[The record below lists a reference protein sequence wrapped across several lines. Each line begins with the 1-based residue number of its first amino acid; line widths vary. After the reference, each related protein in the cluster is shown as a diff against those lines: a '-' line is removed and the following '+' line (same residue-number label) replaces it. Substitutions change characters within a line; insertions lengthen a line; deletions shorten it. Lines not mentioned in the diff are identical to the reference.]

1 MRSVQGAVATGLSF
15 RQTRRLP
22 RLRPGR
28 YRSRYRP
35 PYSRWNKTLPPRF
48 ASWTLSLNSFTI
60 APPYYLLS
68 KGERKMATA
77 APAKEELNPFEI
89 AKQQFDRA
97 ADYLELEESM
107 RAVLRTAKR
116 QLIVSIP
123 VKMDGGETKVFEGY
137 RVQHNIARGPAKG
150 GIRYH
155 PNVTLDEVKALAS
168 WMTWKCATVG
178 IPYGGGKGG
187 VICDPKSLS
196 IHELERLTRRY
207 AFEIAPIIGPDRD
220 IPAPD
225 VYTDSQ
231 TMAWIMDTI
240 SMVRG
245 HTELGVVTG
254 KPLSLGGSLGR
265 HEATARGALY
275 ALREACNVRG
285 IRLNDA
291 RVAVQGFGNAGS
303 IIERRVAEDG
313 ARVVAACDSKSG
325 LYAEGGLDIQA
336 VLKHKAETGALRGFS
351 GPKEIAPDDVLEV
364 DCDIL
369 CPSALENS
377 ITAANVGNVK
387 AKIIAELANGPTT
400 PAADRV
406 FEKNDVLLIP
416 DILCNAGGVT
426 VSYYEWVQDQYSFF
440 WSEKRIN
447 QTLEDTMG
455 DAFHKVHQTAQRYST
470 DMRTG
475 AYILAI
481 DRVAEATRVRGI
493 FP

>member
-1 MRSVQGAVATGLSF
+1 
-15 RQTRRLP
+15 
-22 RLRPGR
+22 
-28 YRSRYRP
+28 
-35 PYSRWNKTLPPRF
+35 
-48 ASWTLSLNSFTI
+48 
-60 APPYYLLS
+60 
-68 KGERKMATA
+68 MATA
-77 APAKEELNPFEI
+77 MAAISPKEELNPFEI

-97 ADYLELEESM
+97 ADYLELEESL
-107 RAVLRTAKR
+107 RNVLRSAKR

-123 VKMDGGETKVFEGY
+123 VRMDGGETKVFEGY

-187 VICDPKSLS
+187 VVCDPKSLS
-196 IHELERLTRRY
+196 KNELERLTRRY

-240 SMVRG
+240 SMVHG

-254 KPLSLGGSLGR
+254 KPLALGGSQGR

-275 ALREACNVRG
+275 ALREACKIKGMN
-285 IRLNDA
+285 LKDA

-303 IIERRVAEDG
+303 IIARLVAEDG

-325 LYAEGGLDIQA
+325 LHSATGIDIQA
-336 VLKHKAETGALRGFS
+336 ALKHKEETGALYGL
-351 GPKEIAPDDVLEV
+351 PEAKEIAPNDVLEV
-364 DCDIL
+364 ECDIL

-377 ITAANVGNVK
+377 ITLANVGKVK

-400 PAADRV
+400 PSADRV
-406 FEKNDVLLIP
+406 LEENDVLLIP
-416 DILCNAGGVT
+416 DILANAGGVT

-440 WSEKRIN
+440 WSEARIN
-447 QTLEDTMG
+447 RTLEDTIG
-455 DAFHKVHQTAQRYST
+455 DAFHKVHDKAKHFGV

-475 AYILAI
+475 AYILAV

>member
-1 MRSVQGAVATGLSF
+1 MSS
-15 RQTRRLP
+15 
-22 RLRPGR
+22 
-28 YRSRYRP
+28 
-35 PYSRWNKTLPPRF
+35 
-48 ASWTLSLNSFTI
+48 AS
-60 APPYYLLS
+60 APQ
-68 KGERKMATA
+68 EN
-77 APAKEELNPFEI
+77 LNPFEI

-97 ADYLELEESM
+97 ADYLDLEESM
-107 RAVLRTAKR
+107 RNVLRSAKR

-123 VKMDGGETKVFEGY
+123 VRMDGGETKVFEGY

-187 VICDPKSLS
+187 VVCDPKSLS
-196 IHELERLTRRY
+196 KSELERLTRRY

-231 TMAWIMDTI
+231 TMAWIMDTL
-240 SMVRG
+240 SMVHG

-254 KPLSLGGSLGR
+254 KPLALGGSQGR

-275 ALREACNVRG
+275 ALREACKVRG
-285 IRLNDA
+285 MSLKGA

-303 IIERRVAEDG
+303 IIARLVAEDG
-313 ARVVAACDSKSG
+313 ARVVAACDSRCGIS
-325 LYAEGGLDIQA
+325 AEGGLDIHA
-336 VLKHKAETGALRGFS
+336 VLKHKEETGSLRGLR
-351 GPKEIAPDDVLEV
+351 GVKEIEPNDVLEV
-364 DCDIL
+364 ECDVL

-377 ITAANVGNVK
+377 ITASNVGKVK
-387 AKIIAELANGPTT
+387 TRIIAELANGPTT

-406 FEKNDVLLIP
+406 LEDEGVTLIP
-416 DILCNAGGVT
+416 DILANAGGVT

-447 QTLEDTMG
+447 QTLEDTMSN
-455 DAFHKVHQTAQRYST
+455 AFQKVHQTALRYGT
-470 DMRTG
+470 DLRTG

>member
-1 MRSVQGAVATGLSF
+1 
-15 RQTRRLP
+15 
-22 RLRPGR
+22 
-28 YRSRYRP
+28 
-35 PYSRWNKTLPPRF
+35 
-48 ASWTLSLNSFTI
+48 
-60 APPYYLLS
+60 
-68 KGERKMATA
+68 MATA

-89 AKQQFDRA
+89 AKQQFNRA

-254 KPLSLGGSLGR
+254 KPLSLGGSQGR

-275 ALREACNVRG
+275 ALREACKVRG
-285 IRLNDA
+285 IDLKGA

-303 IIERRVAEDG
+303 IIARLVAEDG

-325 LYAEGGLDIQA
+325 VYSATGLDIQA
-336 VLKHKAETGALRGFS
+336 ALAHKEATGALHGLKS
-351 GPKEIAPDDVLEV
+351 AKEIAPNDVLEV

-377 ITAANVGNVK
+377 ITMANVGRVK

-400 PAADRV
+400 PGADRV
-406 FEKNDVLLIP
+406 FEDDDVMLIP
-416 DILCNAGGVT
+416 DILANAGGVT

-440 WSEKRIN
+440 WTESRIN

-455 DAFHKVHQTAQRYST
+455 NAFHKVHQTAQRYGT

>member
-1 MRSVQGAVATGLSF
+1 
-15 RQTRRLP
+15 
-22 RLRPGR
+22 
-28 YRSRYRP
+28 
-35 PYSRWNKTLPPRF
+35 
-48 ASWTLSLNSFTI
+48 
-60 APPYYLLS
+60 
-68 KGERKMATA
+68 MATA
-77 APAKEELNPFEI
+77 VAHTEELNPFEI

-107 RAVLRTAKR
+107 RNVLRSAKR

-168 WMTWKCATVG
+168 WMTWKCATVN

-187 VICDPKSLS
+187 VVCDPKSLS
-196 IHELERLTRRY
+196 KNELERLTRRY

-231 TMAWIMDTI
+231 TMAWIMDTL

-254 KPLSLGGSLGR
+254 KPLSLGGSQGR

-275 ALREACNVRG
+275 ALREACKVKG
-285 IRLNDA
+285 LNLKGA

-303 IIERRVAEDG
+303 IIARLVAQDG
-313 ARVVAACDSKSG
+313 ARVVAACDSRSG
-325 LYAEGGLDIQA
+325 VYSESGLDIHA
-336 VLKHKAETGALRGFS
+336 ALKHKEETGALYGLA
-351 GPKEIAPDDVLEV
+351 GAKEIAPNDVLEV

-377 ITAANVGNVK
+377 ITLSNVGRVK

-400 PAADRV
+400 PGADRV
-406 FEKNDVLLIP
+406 LEENRVLLVP
-416 DILCNAGGVT
+416 DILANAGGVT

-440 WSEKRIN
+440 WSERRIN
-447 QTLEDTMG
+447 QTLEETIG
-455 DAFHKVHQTAQRYST
+455 DAFNKVHQTAARYGV

-481 DRVAEATRVRGI
+481 GRVAEATSVRGI

>member
-1 MRSVQGAVATGLSF
+1 
-15 RQTRRLP
+15 
-22 RLRPGR
+22 
-28 YRSRYRP
+28 
-35 PYSRWNKTLPPRF
+35 
-48 ASWTLSLNSFTI
+48 
-60 APPYYLLS
+60 
-68 KGERKMATA
+68 MATQ
-77 APAKEELNPFEI
+77 PALQEQLNPFEI
-89 AKQQFDRA
+89 AKQQFNRA
-97 ADYLELEESM
+97 ADYLDLDASM
-107 RAVLRTAKR
+107 RHVLQNAKR

-123 VKMDGGETKVFEGY
+123 VKMDGGDVQVFEGF

-196 IHELERLTRRY
+196 RNELERLTRRY

-225 VYTDSQ
+225 VYTDEQ

-240 SMVRG
+240 SMIRG

-254 KPLSLGGSLGR
+254 KPISLGGSQGR
-265 HEATARGALY
+265 AEATARGCLY
-275 ALREACNVRG
+275 ALREACRVKG
-285 IRLNDA
+285 MSLNGA
-291 RVAVQGFGNAGS
+291 RIAVHGFGNAGAN
-303 IIERRVAEDG
+303 IARLVVQDG
-313 ARVVAACDSKSG
+313 ARVVAACDSKTGIYAASG
-325 LYAEGGLDIQA
+325 IDVGEALKQKAKTTSLAGL
-336 VLKHKAETGALRGFS
+336 KGT
-351 GPKEIAPDDVLEV
+351 KEMAPEDMIGI

-369 CPSALENS
+369 LPSALENA
-377 ITAANVGNVK
+377 ITMKNVGQVK

-400 PAADRV
+400 PGADRILEDEGV
-406 FEKNDVLLIP
+406 FLIP
-416 DILCNAGGVT
+416 DILANAGGVT

-440 WSEKRIN
+440 WSEKQIN
-447 QTLEDTMG
+447 TTLEQTI
-455 DAFHKVHQTAQRYST
+455 QTAFNSVHETAQQYNT

-481 DRVAEATRVRGI
+481 GRVAEATRVRGI

>member
-1 MRSVQGAVATGLSF
+1 
-15 RQTRRLP
+15 
-22 RLRPGR
+22 
-28 YRSRYRP
+28 
-35 PYSRWNKTLPPRF
+35 
-48 ASWTLSLNSFTI
+48 
-60 APPYYLLS
+60 
-68 KGERKMATA
+68 MATKQA
-77 APAKEELNPFEI
+77 FQEQLNPYEI
-89 AKQQFDRA
+89 AKQQFNRA
-97 ADYLELEESM
+97 ADYLDLDPSM
-107 RAVLRTAKR
+107 RRVLENAKR

-123 VKMDGGETKVFEGY
+123 VKMDGGDVQVFEGY

-196 IHELERLTRRY
+196 RSELERLTRRY

-225 VYTDSQ
+225 VYTDEQ

-254 KPLSLGGSLGR
+254 KPIALGGSQGR
-265 HEATARGALY
+265 AEATARGCLY
-275 ALREACNVRG
+275 ALREACRVKG
-285 IRLNDA
+285 MSLKGS
-291 RVAVQGFGNAGS
+291 RVAVHGFGNAGAN
-303 IIERRVAEDG
+303 IARLVAEDG
-313 ARVVAACDSKSG
+313 AKVVAACDSKAGIYCESG
-325 LYAEGGLDIQA
+325 IDIDA
-336 VLKHKAETGALRGFS
+336 ALKHKAKTTSLLGLPGT
-351 GPKEIAPDDVLEV
+351 KEIATEEIIAV

-369 CPSALENS
+369 LPSALENA
-377 ITAANVGNVK
+377 ITLSNVGKVK

-400 PAADRV
+400 PGADRILADQDV
-406 FEKNDVLLIP
+406 FLVP
-416 DILCNAGGVT
+416 DILANAGGVT
-426 VSYYEWVQDQYSFF
+426 VSYYEWVQDQNAFF
-440 WSEKRIN
+440 WSEKLIN
-447 QTLEDTMG
+447 ETLEQTICT
-455 DAFHKVHQTAQRYST
+455 AFSSVHSTAKHYDT

-475 AYILAI
+475 AYILAVG
-481 DRVAEATRVRGI
+481 RVVEATNVRGI

>member
-1 MRSVQGAVATGLSF
+1 
-15 RQTRRLP
+15 
-22 RLRPGR
+22 
-28 YRSRYRP
+28 
-35 PYSRWNKTLPPRF
+35 
-48 ASWTLSLNSFTI
+48 
-60 APPYYLLS
+60 
-68 KGERKMATA
+68 MAT
-77 APAKEELNPFEI
+77 PQPVEELNPFEI

-97 ADYLELEESM
+97 ADYLDLEESM
-107 RAVLRTAKR
+107 RNVLRSAKR

-168 WMTWKCATVG
+168 WMTWKCATVN

-187 VICDPKSLS
+187 VVCDPKSLS
-196 IHELERLTRRY
+196 INELERLTRRY

-254 KPLSLGGSLGR
+254 KPLSLGGSQGR

-275 ALREACNVRG
+275 ALREACEVRG
-285 IRLNDA
+285 ARLRDA
-291 RVAVQGFGNAGS
+291 RVVVQGFGNAGG
-303 IIERRVAEDG
+303 IIARLVAEDG
-313 ARVVAACDSKSG
+313 ARVVAVCDSKCG
-325 LYAEGGLDIQA
+325 LVSETGLDIQA
-336 VLKHKAETGALRGFS
+336 VIKHKEETGSLKGMRGV
-351 GPKEIAPDDVLEV
+351 KEIAPNDVLEIE
-364 DCDIL
+364 CDIL

-377 ITAANVGNVK
+377 ITMANVGKVK
-387 AKIIAELANGPTT
+387 TKIIAELANGPTT

-406 FEKNDVLLIP
+406 LEKEGVTLIP
-416 DILCNAGGVT
+416 DILANAGGVT

-440 WSEKRIN
+440 WSEDRIN
-447 QTLEDTMG
+447 RTLEDTIG
-455 DAFHKVHQTAQRYST
+455 KAFHQVYQTAHRHGT

-481 DRVAEATRVRGI
+481 ERVAEATRVRGI

>member
-1 MRSVQGAVATGLSF
+1 
-15 RQTRRLP
+15 
-22 RLRPGR
+22 
-28 YRSRYRP
+28 
-35 PYSRWNKTLPPRF
+35 
-48 ASWTLSLNSFTI
+48 
-60 APPYYLLS
+60 
-68 KGERKMATA
+68 MAIA

-89 AKQQFDRA
+89 AKQQFNRA

-254 KPLSLGGSLGR
+254 KPLSLGGSQGR

-275 ALREACNVRG
+275 ALREACKVRG
-285 IRLNDA
+285 IDLKGA
-291 RVAVQGFGNAGS
+291 GVAVQGFGNAGS
-303 IIERRVAEDG
+303 IIARLVAEDG

-325 LYAEGGLDIQA
+325 VYSATGLDIQA
-336 VLKHKAETGALRGFS
+336 ALAHKEATGALHGLKNA
-351 GPKEIAPDDVLEV
+351 KEIAPNDVLEV

-377 ITAANVGNVK
+377 ITMANVGRVK

-400 PAADRV
+400 PGADRV
-406 FEKNDVLLIP
+406 FEDNDVMLIP
-416 DILCNAGGVT
+416 DILANAGGVT

-440 WSEKRIN
+440 WTESRIN

-455 DAFHKVHQTAQRYST
+455 NAFHKVHQTAQRYGT

>member
-1 MRSVQGAVATGLSF
+1 
-15 RQTRRLP
+15 
-22 RLRPGR
+22 
-28 YRSRYRP
+28 
-35 PYSRWNKTLPPRF
+35 
-48 ASWTLSLNSFTI
+48 
-60 APPYYLLS
+60 
-68 KGERKMATA
+68 MATKEA
-77 APAKEELNPFEI
+77 FTEELNPFEI
-89 AKQQFDRA
+89 AKAQFNRA
-97 ADYLELEESM
+97 ADYLNLDASL
-107 RAVLRTAKR
+107 RNVLQSPKR

-123 VKMDGGETKVFEGY
+123 VKMDGGDVQVFEGY

-187 VICDPKSLS
+187 VICDPKRMSRD
-196 IHELERLTRRY
+196 ELERLTRRY

-225 VYTDSQ
+225 VYTDEQ

-254 KPLSLGGSLGR
+254 KPISLGGSQGR
-265 HEATARGALY
+265 SEATARGCLY
-275 ALREACNVRG
+275 TLREACRVTDVSLKG
-285 IRLNDA
+285 A
-291 RVAVQGFGNAGS
+291 RVSIHGFGNAGANIS
-303 IIERRVAEDG
+303 HMVAADG
-313 ARVVAACDSKSG
+313 AKVVAICDSKVG
-325 LYAEGGLDIQA
+325 LYAEGGIDIQ
-336 VLKHKAETGALRGFS
+336 EALRHK
-351 GPKEIAPDDVLEV
+351 KETSSLAGMRGVKEVACDDVLTV

-369 CPSALENS
+369 LPSALENA
-377 ITAANVGNVK
+377 ITMANVGKVK

-400 PAADRV
+400 PGADRV
-406 FEKNDVLLIP
+406 FADQGVFLVP
-416 DILCNAGGVT
+416 DILANAGGVT

-440 WSEKRIN
+440 WSEKQIN
-447 QTLEDTMG
+447 DTLEQAMKT
-455 DAFHKVHQTAQRYST
+455 AFDSVYETATRYDT

-475 AYILAI
+475 AYILAV

>member
-1 MRSVQGAVATGLSF
+1 M
-15 RQTRRLP
+15 
-22 RLRPGR
+22 
-28 YRSRYRP
+28 
-35 PYSRWNKTLPPRF
+35 
-48 ASWTLSLNSFTI
+48 ASQ
-60 APPYYLLS
+60 
-68 KGERKMATA
+68 MALQ
-77 APAKEELNPFEI
+77 EQLNPFEI
-89 AKQQFDRA
+89 AKQQFNRA
-97 ADYLELEESM
+97 ADYLDLEPSM
-107 RAVLRTAKR
+107 RRVLENAKR

-123 VKMDGGETKVFEGY
+123 VKMDGGDVQVFEGF

-196 IHELERLTRRY
+196 RNELERLTRRY

-225 VYTDSQ
+225 VYTDEQ

-254 KPLSLGGSLGR
+254 KPISLGGSQGR
-265 HEATARGALY
+265 AEATARGCLY
-275 ALREACNVRG
+275 ALREACRVKG
-285 IRLNDA
+285 MTLKDS
-291 RVAVQGFGNAGS
+291 RVAVHGFGNAGAN
-303 IIERRVAEDG
+303 IARLVAADG
-313 ARVVAACDSKSG
+313 ARVVAACDSKTGIYCESG
-325 LYAEGGLDIQA
+325 IDVDQA
-336 VLKHKAETGALRGFS
+336 LKQKETTKSLAGIKGT
-351 GPKEIAPDDVLEV
+351 KEVAPEDMIGI

-369 CPSALENS
+369 LPSALENA
-377 ITAANVGNVK
+377 ITLKNVGQVK

-400 PAADRV
+400 PGADRV
-406 FEKNDVLLIP
+406 LDDEGVFLIP
-416 DILCNAGGVT
+416 DILANAGGVT

-440 WSEKRIN
+440 WSENQIN
-447 QTLEDTMG
+447 TTLEQTINT
-455 DAFHKVHQTAQRYST
+455 AFKSVHETAQHYNT
-470 DMRTG
+470 EMRTG
-475 AYILAI
+475 AYILAVS
-481 DRVAEATRVRGI
+481 RVAEATRVRGI

>member
-1 MRSVQGAVATGLSF
+1 MV
-15 RQTRRLP
+15 TRE
-22 RLRPGR
+22 
-28 YRSRYRP
+28 
-35 PYSRWNKTLPPRF
+35 
-48 ASWTLSLNSFTI
+48 AI
-60 APPYYLLS
+60 Q
-68 KGERKMATA
+68 E
-77 APAKEELNPFEI
+77 EELNPFEI
-89 AKQQFDRA
+89 SKQQFNRA
-97 ADYLELEESM
+97 ADFLNLDDST
-107 RAVLRTAKR
+107 RQVLSNAKR

-123 VKMDGGETKVFEGY
+123 VKMDGGDVKVFEGY

-155 PNVTLDEVKALAS
+155 PNVTLDEVKALAA

-196 IHELERLTRRY
+196 NNELERLTRRY

-225 VYTDSQ
+225 VYTDEQ

-254 KPLSLGGSLGR
+254 KPISLGGSQGR
-265 HEATARGALY
+265 SEATARGCLY
-275 ALREACNVRG
+275 ALREACRVQNMDLKG
-285 IRLNDA
+285 A
-291 RVAVQGFGNAGS
+291 RVAIHGFGNAGANIS
-303 IIERRVAEDG
+303 HMVADDG
-313 ARVVAACDSKSG
+313 AKVVAICDSKVG
-325 LYAEGGLDIQA
+325 LYSESGIDIQ
-336 VLKHKAETGALRGFS
+336 EALRHKKQTSSLAGMR
-351 GPKEIAPDDVLEV
+351 GVKEMQCDEVLTV

-369 CPSALENS
+369 LPSALENA
-377 ITAANVGNVK
+377 ITLENVGRVK

-400 PAADRV
+400 PGSDRV
-406 FEKNDVLLIP
+406 FADQGVFLIP
-416 DILCNAGGVT
+416 DILANAGGVT

-440 WSEKRIN
+440 WSEKQIN
-447 QTLEDTMG
+447 ETLEQTMRT
-455 DAFHKVHQTAQRYST
+455 AFNSVYETAQRYDT

-475 AYILAI
+475 AYILAV